1 MKVQWIMIFSSVA
14 QKWKKYLCFPVLFLT
29 NVCGGKEKGRERETE
44 RERERKGGK
53 GREKNTHFHRF
64 I

>member
-44 RERERKGGK
+44 REREE
-53 GREKNTHFHRF
+53 GREGEREEYTFS
-64 I
+64 